1 MRTLN
6 FTLNELF
13 LNFLLSVLTDE
24 YYSPD
29 EKIELTE
36 DIILIWEEL
45 TNE

>member
-13 LNFLLSVLTDE
+13 LNFLLSVLSDE
-24 YYSPD
+24 HYNAD
-29 EKIELTE
+29 EKIELCE

-45 TNE
+45 V